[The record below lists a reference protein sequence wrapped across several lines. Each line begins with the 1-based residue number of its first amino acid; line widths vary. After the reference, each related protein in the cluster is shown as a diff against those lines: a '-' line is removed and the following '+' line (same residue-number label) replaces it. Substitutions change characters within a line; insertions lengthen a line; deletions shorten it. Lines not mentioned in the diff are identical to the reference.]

1 VLAGRENELNS
12 IKASL
17 FFGSI
22 LRFKILEGILQGW
35 KRGDGPRKSRD
46 VKLVN
51 PSENREERRRENMRR
66 ESNVGVDALGS
77 SGGKATKGSTVKRRR
92 EGQNAVHRSS

>member
-51 PSENREERRRENMRR
+51 PSENREER
-66 ESNVGVDALGS
+66 
-77 SGGKATKGSTVKRRR
+77 SGGGKTCEEKVMLELTHLDRVAERQPRVRP
-92 EGQNAVHRSS
+92 